1 MTKTYECTY
10 IPQNKEIHI
19 YERVLTN
26 KGDREFDFKVYAVN
40 EKKDVMHTID
50 GCYFCTNPVAGTS
63 CKKEIFQN
71 GRLRMLLSS
80 DTGPKFEISLNI

>member
-40 EKKDVMHTID
+40 EKKMLCTLLMDVIFVLIQLLVHHVKKR
-50 GCYFCTNPVAGTS
+50 YFKMVG
-63 CKKEIFQN
+63 
-71 GRLRMLLSS
+71 
-80 DTGPKFEISLNI
+80 